1 MNKTIQR
8 LYLLLGLVALLATS
22 CKQQEEPDVLSLDIP
37 TSLITFT
44 QAGGSLEVGVITTD
58 NEWSIEQGPKS
69 DWLKVEKVKDGVKLT
84 AEENHTGKKLET
96 KVTITLRGLRKEIKV
111 TQSSTLKTLAVEKT
125 SWDVGSEGG
134 ELIIPVIASG
144 NDWSYTLSEESPWL
158 TAEKSSD
165 SKSLKVMVQPS
176 VDPEP
181 REVYIALS
189 YGESATLRIRQV
201 GVRLFPDFK
210 LLPDMTRTDVE
221 AYAQEAG
228 LQQDTELI
236 NVNVWDDDA
245 MDFVK
250 KQKTRKE
257 ASWTKDDFF
266 VTDAQQAKYLV
277 YQYDNNNQDKVFA
290 THIIGVEGTEF
301 SVEEVATYLSSKGF
315 IKGGEDPRGGEL
327 WVKNDLDA
335 LLQYEAKVF
344 YKYGQQMSPSYPKAA
359 RITIS
364 LPKKIDPDD
373 IGAIMT
379 EFPTDRLDTFRD
391 PAIQFEQVEAFEKS
405 RGFRLMTGED
415 DGYPFCKKS
424 DVEGYTHL
432 YEYVQFENV
441 HRDNAK
447 EGDLIST
454 LYNFL
459 IPGMDNYGKD
469 YNVTATKENAGAIGQ
484 RIDMYKGYKKFFTRH
499 DWTGAWNLKPDVI
512 ELAKKKGY
520 ELAHTDRGEYGWT
533 YFTKGDDV
541 IFIAPGEDSVQVA
554 YFRNAETAE
563 AARNHKR
570 ED

>member
-22 CKQQEEPDVLSLDIP
+22 CKQQEEPDVLSLDLP

-58 NEWSIEQGPKS
+58 DQWSIEQGPKS

-176 VDPEP
+176 VDPNP

-210 LLPDMTRTDVE
+210 LLPDMTRADVE
-221 AYAQEAG
+221 AYAREVG

-236 NVNVWDDDA
+236 TANVWDDDV
-245 MDFVK
+245 MDMVK
-250 KQKTRKE
+250 KQMTRKD
-257 ASWTKDDFF
+257 ATWTKDDFF
-266 VTDAQQAKYLV
+266 ATDAQRAKYLV
-277 YQYDNNNQDKVFA
+277 YQYNNGDKNKVFA
-290 THIIGVEGTEF
+290 MHIVGVEGTEF
-301 SVEEVATYLSSKGF
+301 SQEEVATYLSSKGF
-315 IKGGEDPRGGEL
+315 FKGGEDPRGGEI
-327 WVKNDLDA
+327 WVKNDLVA

-344 YKYGQQMSPSYPKAA
+344 YKHSQQMHYAYPKAA

-373 IGAIMT
+373 VGAIMT

-391 PAIQFEQVEAFEKS
+391 PAIQFEQVEAFEKG

-441 HRDNAK
+441 HRDTAK

-499 DWTGAWNLKPDVI
+499 DWTGAWNLKPEVV

-554 YFRNAETAE
+554 YFRNAKTAE
-563 AARNHKR
+563 TARNHKR
-570 ED
+570 QD

>member
-22 CKQQEEPDVLSLDIP
+22 CKQQEEPDVLSLDLP

-176 VDPEP
+176 VDPNP

-327 WVKNDLDA
+327 WVKNDLAA

-364 LPKKIDPDD
+364 LPNKIDPDD

-391 PAIQFEQVEAFEKS
+391 PAIQFEQVEAFEKG

-441 HRDNAK
+441 HRDTAK

-499 DWTGAWNLKPDVI
+499 DWTGAWNLKPDVV

>member
-22 CKQQEEPDVLSLDIP
+22 CKQQEEPDVLSLDLP

-58 NEWSIEQGPKS
+58 DQWSIEQGPKS

-176 VDPEP
+176 VDPNP

-210 LLPDMTRTDVE
+210 LLPDMTRADVE
-221 AYAQEAG
+221 AYAQEVG

-236 NVNVWDDDA
+236 NANVWDDDA

-250 KQKTRKE
+250 KQMTRKD
-257 ASWTKDDFF
+257 ATWTKDDFF
-266 VTDAQQAKYLV
+266 ATDAQRAKYLI
-277 YQYDNNNQDKVFA
+277 YQYTNADKNKVFA
-290 THIIGVEGTEF
+290 MHIVGVEGTEF
-301 SVEEVATYLSSKGF
+301 SQEDVATYLSSKGF
-315 IKGGEDPRGGEL
+315 IKGAEDPRGGEI

-344 YKYGQQMSPSYPKAA
+344 YKYSQQMHYAYPKAA

-441 HRDNAK
+441 HRDTAK

-499 DWTGAWNLKPDVI
+499 DWTGAWNLKPEVV

-554 YFRNAETAE
+554 YFRNAKTAETA
-563 AARNHKR
+563 RNNKR
-570 ED
+570 QD

>member
-22 CKQQEEPDVLSLDIP
+22 CKQQEEPDVLSLDLP

-176 VDPEP
+176 VDPNP

-210 LLPDMTRTDVE
+210 LLPDMTRADVE

-327 WVKNDLDA
+327 WVKNDLAA

-364 LPKKIDPDD
+364 LPNKIDPDD

-391 PAIQFEQVEAFEKS
+391 PAIQFEQVEAFEKG

-415 DGYPFCKKS
+415 DGYPFCKNS

-499 DWTGAWNLKPDVI
+499 DWTGAWNLKPEVV